1 MLGFVFYR
9 VHIYIAEEVLSEYIL
24 KILHMS
30 DTELGR
36 KHHEVYYT
44 SCISSISMS
53 KFSNLFLSSNF
64 LTLLA
69 EVECKFDRGKGC
81 PNQLDLH
88 LRSEIIS

>member
-53 KFSNLFLSSNF
+53 KFCESVFVF
-64 LTLLA
+64 
-69 EVECKFDRGKGC
+69 KFF
-81 PNQLDLH
+81 NTIT
-88 LRSEIIS
+88 RS